1 MKEKLE
7 DSQHATNRL
16 ELETL
21 TLISDR
27 LCPTGHRTVLL
38 APLLV
43 GKANIISRWY
53 YTFISEFINC
63 LHAEGSWSGR
73 ELYLVCGGVHT
84 NPVDIVLQ
92 ERAEQLANEA
102 KAKAY
107 ALSMAEKL
115 TPPNLILTRAI
126 MEHPRHHQQTKQNK
140 TKIIIIHRFVDP
152 NLAHCHSA
160 TTEASL
166 KDHGCVESTILVQ
179 PRESCAKQTTWSRLS
194 MDACRFSGE

>member
-53 YTFISEFINC
+53 YTFISELINC

-140 TKIIIIHRFVDP
+140 NKHNNNPQIRRSQSSSLPFNYHRSISEGSWVRRIHHPRPATWIVCEAD
-152 NLAHCHSA
+152 NL
-160 TTEASL
+160 
-166 KDHGCVESTILVQ
+166 
-179 PRESCAKQTTWSRLS
+179 KQVVYGRL
-194 MDACRFSGE
+194 